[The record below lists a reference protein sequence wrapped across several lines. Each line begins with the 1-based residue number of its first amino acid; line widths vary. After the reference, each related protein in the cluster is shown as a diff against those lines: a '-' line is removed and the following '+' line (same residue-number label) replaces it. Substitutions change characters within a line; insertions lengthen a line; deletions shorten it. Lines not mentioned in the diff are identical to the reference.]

1 MTTRII
7 IARHGNTFAKDET
20 PRRVGG
26 RTDLDLVEEERGR
39 NVGRYLKA
47 KGLIPALVFAAP
59 LKRTV
64 NTAKLAIEEMGGG
77 MPLEID
83 DSFREVDYGPDENKT
98 DDEVMLRLGQVYAVK
113 EGKNPAEMSEDA
125 LTDVGR
131 HVIDLWNEKAIV
143 PDGWKVSPEDCIH
156 AWMKFG
162 EKVFKNFHGENI
174 MVVSSNGVIRFAPYL
189 TGDFNG
195 FAAASACLN
204 AKTTKRTGVARNGTS
219 SRRNILKVCRIRQ
232 HCKKMLFFVRK

>member
-1 MTTRII
+1 MKTL
-7 IARHGNTFAKDET
+7 IA
-20 PRRVGG
+20 
-26 RTDLDLVEEERGR
+26 
-39 NVGRYLKA
+39 
-47 KGLIPALVFAAP
+47 IPARYGSTRFPGKPLAKIAGKEMLLRVWENAQKTAA
-59 LKRTV
+59 KFEDCHAV
-64 NTAKLAIEEMGGG
+64 
-77 MPLEID
+77 
-83 DSFREVDYGPDENKT
+83 
-98 DDEVMLRLGQVYAVK
+98 VYAVK

-195 FAAASACLN
+195 FAGEHDI
-204 AKTTKRTGVARNGTS
+204 KVTTGGVCVFEREDDEENWRCTEW
-219 SRRNILKVCRIRQ
+219 NVKP
-232 HCKKMLFFVRK
+232 KKYFESLPD